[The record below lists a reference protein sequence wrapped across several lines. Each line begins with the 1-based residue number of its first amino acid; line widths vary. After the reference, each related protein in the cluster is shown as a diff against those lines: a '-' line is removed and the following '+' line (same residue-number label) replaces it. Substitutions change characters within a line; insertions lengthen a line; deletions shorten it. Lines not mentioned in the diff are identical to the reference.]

1 MSAASRA
8 PLRSNRS
15 NRSDSSNRLSRSNRS
30 NRPSRTS
37 GGGITARARRR
48 VVLTTGAA
56 AVVLLA
62 TACSSGGTSGGGGDT
77 GFVTGADGISTVD
90 KGERADAPDL
100 SGKTVDGGQL
110 DVDDYKGKVVVLN
123 VWGSWCPPCR
133 AEAKNFE
140 TVYQDVKDQ
149 GVQFVGIN
157 TRDTSTGPARA
168 FEKEFGVSYPSLYD
182 PTGKLM
188 LRFEKG
194 TLNPQAI
201 PSTLIID
208 RDGNVAARTLQ
219 ALSEEKLR
227 KMLDPFLQ
235 SEK

>member
-8 PLRSNRS
+8 AL
-15 NRSDSSNRLSRSNRS
+15 
-30 NRPSRTS
+30 
-37 GGGITARARRR
+37 GA
-48 VVLTTGAA
+48 GAA
-56 AVVLLA
+56 VAALLVS
-62 TACSSGGTSGGGGDT
+62 ACGSGGTSGGGGDT
-77 GFVTGADGISTVD
+77 HFITGSDGIATVG

-100 SGKTVDGGQL
+100 SGETVDGKQL

-133 AEAKNFE
+133 AEAKNFQK
-140 TVYQDVKDQ
+140 VYEDVKDQ

-168 FEKEFGVSYPSLYD
+168 FEKEYGVTYPSLYD

-201 PSTLIID
+201 PSTLVID
-208 RDGNVAARTLQ
+208 RDGKIAARTLQ

-227 KMLDPFLQ
+227 SMLEPVLA
-235 SEK
+235 EK

>member
-8 PLRSNRS
+8 PLRS
-15 NRSDSSNRLSRSNRS
+15 SS
-30 NRPSRTS
+30 
-37 GGGITARARRR
+37 TAVRVRRR
-48 VVLTTGAA
+48 AALAAGAA
-56 AVVLLA
+56 VSALLVS
-62 TACSSGGTSGGGGDT
+62 ACSSGGTSGGGGQT
-77 GFVTGADGISTVD
+77 GFVTGSDGISTV
-90 KGERADAPDL
+90 KEGERADAPDL
-100 SGKTVDGGQL
+100 SGKTVDGGQI
-110 DVDDYKGKVVVLN
+110 DVDDYRGKVVVLN

-140 TVYQDVKDQ
+140 KVYQDVKDQ

-157 TRDTSTGPARA
+157 TRDTSVGPARA
-168 FEKEFGVSYPSLYD
+168 FEEEFGVSYPSLYD
-182 PTGKLM
+182 PAGKLM

-208 RDGNVAARTLQ
+208 REGKVAARTLQ

-227 KMLDPFLQ
+227 KMLEPYLKDT
-235 SEK
+235 SGGSGK

>member
-8 PLRSNRS
+8 PLRSNR
-15 NRSDSSNRLSRSNRS
+15 
-30 NRPSRTS
+30 TA
-37 GGGITARARRR
+37 ARARRR
-48 VVLTTGAA
+48 VALTTGAT
-56 AVVLLA
+56 AVALLA
-62 TACSSGGTSGGGGDT
+62 TACGSGGTSGGGGNT

-100 SGKTVDGGQL
+100 SGETVDGGHV

-140 TVYQDVKDQ
+140 KVYQDVKDQ

-182 PTGKLM
+182 PAGKLM

-201 PSTLIID
+201 PSTLVID
-208 RDGNVAARTLQ
+208 REGKVAARTLQ

-227 KMLDPFLQ
+227 KMLEPFLTDG
-235 SEK
+235 SDGSGESAKSGESGK